1 MRWRAIFFTI
11 TILIFSS
18 IFFLPTEI
26 NAVSSEVF
34 KSLSEQL
41 ERWDVEEG
49 WSEMKGL
56 LHQEPK
62 NPKLLELASHISF
75 YRGDYQESLK
85 LMKSALE
92 LEEEES
98 RKGFVLFLEGTIGVT
113 QSFKKYESPHFLISL
128 DEKQDGVLAD
138 YLVETMEKTYHFMAD
153 HYGFDPKEKIRIEI
167 FPDTKAFY
175 YASSLSAR
183 DIEVAGA
190 VGIAQFNKLMV
201 LSPRALVHGYRWLDA
216 ISHEY
221 MHYLIIK
228 LTANKAPI
236 WFHEG
241 LAKYDETRWRKG
253 SSYLS
258 PLYGTLLSRALAEGR
273 LIKFEKMEPSL
284 VKLETPD
291 DVQLAY
297 AQAASAIEFII
308 SKVGHEGLREIMK
321 RMAKPETGG
330 ASEAIQAV
338 MGMEFS
344 EFEKNWKDFLALK
357 DLKGVDGMNVRR
369 LKIKGGIADEERLD
383 LEEIK
388 SMVARNRAHLGD
400 QLKERGRM
408 GAAVIEYRRALVEN
422 SNSVPI
428 LNKLSS
434 ALIGMERE
442 KDALELLVKARDL
455 SPDHPTAY
463 TNLGKIYLKH
473 KDFKSALESFQAAIQ
488 INPFNPEVHL
498 GLAEAYEMVGDKADG
513 LKEREIA
520 KRLRAQ

>member
-1 MRWRAIFFTI
+1 MKLRSV
-11 TILIFSS
+11 LINIVMVLCSS
-18 IFFLPTEI
+18 LFIASLGI
-26 NAVSSEVF
+26 AAVSSETL
-34 KSLSEQL
+34 KSLSDKL
-41 ERWDVEEG
+41 DRWDVEDA
-49 WSEMKGL
+49 WSEANGL
-56 LHQEPK
+56 MAKDPK
-62 NPKLLELASHISF
+62 DPKLLEIASQSAF
-75 YRGDYQESLK
+75 YRGNYQESLK

-92 LEEEES
+92 LEEEEK

-113 QSFKKYESPHFLISL
+113 QSLKRYESSHFSISL
-128 DEKQDGVLAD
+128 DEKQDGILAD
-138 YLVETMEKTYHFMAD
+138 YIIDGMEKTYRFMGE
-153 HYGFDPKEKIRIEI
+153 HYGFTPKEKVRIEV

-183 DIEVAGA
+183 DIEVTGA
-190 VGIAQFNKLMV
+190 VGITQFNKLMV

-241 LAKYDETRWRKG
+241 LAKYNETYWRNG

-258 PLYGTLLSRALAEGR
+258 PLYQTLLSRALTEER
-273 LIKFEKMEPSL
+273 LIRFEQMEPSL

-308 SKVGHEGLREIMK
+308 TKVGQEGLREIM
-321 RMAKPETGG
+321 RQMATSNTGG
-330 ASEAIQAV
+330 ASDSIRRV
-338 MGMEFS
+338 MGLEFND
-344 EFEKNWKDFLALK
+344 FEKDWKNFLVSK
-357 DLKGVDGMNVRR
+357 NLKGVDGVNVRR
-369 LKIKGGIADEERLD
+369 LKIKGGLADEERLD

-400 QLKERGRM
+400 QLKERGRV
-408 GAAVIEYRRALVEN
+408 GGAVIEYRRALSEN
-422 SNSVPI
+422 PNSVPI

-434 ALIGMERE
+434 VLIDLDRE
-442 KDALELLVKARDL
+442 KEALEFLARARDL

-463 TNLGKIYLKH
+463 AYLGKIYLRQKE
-473 KDFKSALESFQAAIQ
+473 FKSAMESFQDSIQ

-498 GLAEAYEMVGDKADG
+498 GLAEAEESLGDKGSAE
-513 LKEREIA
+513 KEKEIA
-520 KRLRAQ
+520 KKLRTQ